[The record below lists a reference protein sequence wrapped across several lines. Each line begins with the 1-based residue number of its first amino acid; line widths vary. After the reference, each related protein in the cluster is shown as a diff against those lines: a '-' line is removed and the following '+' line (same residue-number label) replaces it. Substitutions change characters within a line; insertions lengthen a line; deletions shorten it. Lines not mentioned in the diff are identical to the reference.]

1 MLAHIGYGWKLKK
14 VLQAAHNAVSTHK
27 YILFTDSFDSYIFCH
42 PSEIIR
48 KFKSFNH
55 RMVVSAEVN
64 LWPNPDFADQM
75 PPSSKSGHYKYPN
88 SGGYMAEIGYLIE
101 LFDGMGIAWK
111 SDCVDDQGEL
121 IKAIALDAD
130 AFRIDHEA
138 ELFQTLFGLLLMISH
153 ASVSY

>member
-1 MLAHIGYGWKLKK
+1 M
-14 VLQAAHNAVSTHK
+14 LQAAHNAVSTHK

-101 LFDGMGIAWK
+101 LFEGMGIAWK